1 MGYAR
6 KGMRVL
12 HLFLAESLY
21 EQALHAGDREV
32 PPVVKTTSISSGSSP
47 ASVLFH
53 LYREDMRTGLEI

>member
-32 PPVVKTTSISSGSSP
+32 PPVVKTTSISSGASP
-47 ASVLFH
+47 AFCIVSSIQGRH
-53 LYREDMRTGLEI
+53 ADRS